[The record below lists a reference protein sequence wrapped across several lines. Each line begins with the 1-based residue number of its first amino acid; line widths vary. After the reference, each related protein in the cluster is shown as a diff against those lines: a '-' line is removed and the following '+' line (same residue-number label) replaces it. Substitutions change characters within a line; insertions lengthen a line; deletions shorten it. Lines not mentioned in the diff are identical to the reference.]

1 MTPTQF
7 LLTALPSFFRLT
19 IELPMKNI
27 RAALLIGLCSVVSV
41 SVNAV
46 VLDSIEVQSNL
57 YEPLTAKISVSELTA
72 GITDDLVVALA
83 SREAHQAAGIVYD
96 EILGE
101 LEFSLVKMN
110 LCVNLNRG

>member
-1 MTPTQF
+1 
-7 LLTALPSFFRLT
+7 
-19 IELPMKNI
+19 MKNI

-72 GITDDLVVALA
+72 GITDD
-83 SREAHQAAGIVYD
+83 
-96 EILGE
+96 
-101 LEFSLVKMN
+101 
-110 LCVNLNRG
+110 